1 MLVKRIKELKRGVEY
16 MTKMTLIEALEKLV
30 LIKKNGLDTLVQIQD
45 SENEPITIIEAIKAI
60 RNDAIDIYEADN
72 YVISG
77 DGIQKIGDDGYLGN
91 VVYRVKDETEPI
103 NEMKND

>member
-1 MLVKRIKELKRGVEY
+1 
-16 MTKMTLIEALEKLV
+16 MTKMTLLEALEKLA
-30 LIKKNGLDTLVQIQD
+30 LIKNKGLDTLVQIPD
-45 SENEPITIIEAIKAI
+45 SANEPITIIEAIEAI

-77 DGIQKIGDDGYLGN
+77 DGIRKVGEDGYLGD

-103 NEMKND
+103 NEMEND